1 MNNIAIIGIGS
12 NINAFQNIE
21 KALIE
26 ITDLGKIIKKTK
38 FIETEPLLFI
48 EQENFLNGA
57 VLLETEFDFENLN
70 SKLKNIEIK
79 LGRIKTVNKNG
90 PRIIDLDILVFN
102 NKITDKDVFER
113 EFLKQFVIE
122 LIPELNC
129 C

>member
-70 SKLKNIEIK
+70 SKLKNIEIE

-113 EFLKQFVIE
+113 KFLKQFVIE

>member
-70 SKLKNIEIK
+70 SKLKNIEIE

-113 EFLKQFVIE
+113 KFLKQFVIE
-122 LIPELNC
+122 LIPELI
-129 C
+129 